1 MSDNPQ
7 QPWQGDPHPPPSGNP
22 PQYGGP
28 GQDSAQGGYAQ
39 APPPPPG
46 QPVAAGDER
55 TWMLAAHLSAPIA
68 AIISAGWLS
77 IVGPLIVW
85 LLQKGSRTVRPVAAG
100 AFNFNLAFW
109 LMNLIAWICLFT
121 VILIPVAVVIWVIIW
136 PVALFCHIRG
146 VILASRGEV
155 YRYPFQLPVLR

>member
-7 QPWQGDPHPPPSGNP
+7 QPWEQGPPQQPSASNPPP
-22 PQYGGP
+22 YGGP
-28 GQDSAQGGYAQ
+28 SGQQGYGQ

-46 QPVAAGDER
+46 EPQAAGSER
-55 TWMLAAHLSAPIA
+55 GWMLAAHLSAPIA
-68 AIISAGWLS
+68 AIVSAGWLS
-77 IVGPLIVW
+77 IIGPLVVW
-85 LLQKGSRTVRPVAAG
+85 RIQKDNRTTRPVAAG

-109 LMNLIAWICLFT
+109 LLNLIAWICLFT
-121 VILIPVAVVIWVIIW
+121 VILIPLAVVIWVIIW

-146 VILASRGEV
+146 VILASRGQV